1 MNKTIK
7 KLMIS
12 NENVDDQSDEKQ
24 KFVSVIN
31 NNELY
36 FYEGINPTS
45 ILLLNKTI
53 SDLSRHML
61 ITQITF
67 DLPQPPHIKLH
78 INSDGGEVFS
88 ALSLV
93 DRIRSSKVPIH
104 SYAEG
109 LVASAATLISV
120 SCQKRYIGRNA
131 IILIHQVRSWFEG
144 TYEDFKD
151 EKQNMDLIM
160 KLVKDVYLKHTKFKE
175 NELDEL
181 LKRDIYLNAEDAI
194 KYGIADEII

>member
-1 MNKTIK
+1 MSKIIK

-12 NENVDDQSDEKQ
+12 NEDVDDHSDQKQ
-24 KFVSVIN
+24 KIVSVIN

-36 FYEGINPTS
+36 FYEGINPSS
-45 ILLLNKTI
+45 ILLINKNI
-53 SDLSRHML
+53 GDLSRHML

-67 DLPQPPHIKLH
+67 DLPEPPHIKLH

-104 SYAEG
+104 SYSEG

-120 SCQKRYIGRNA
+120 SCQKRYIRRNT
-131 IILIHQVRSWFEG
+131 IFLIHQVRSWFEG
-144 TYEDFKD
+144 TYEDLKD

-160 KLVKDVYLKHTKFKE
+160 KIVKDIYLKHTKFKE
-175 NELDEL
+175 EELDEL
-181 LKRDIYLNAEDAI
+181 LKRDIYLNADDAI
-194 KYGIADEII
+194 RYGLADEII